1 MTMTEREYR
10 RKLKKIQNKNIQKE
24 YRESLNREKN
34 KYKKKLHIETHK
46 VLAMYLFI
54 LINVIIT
61 YTLVAMWIFQDISLL
76 DVLITSVV
84 SQVIVYAV
92 YCIKAYKGKKQEEQM
107 RLEYTKLSRKD
118 CLNVDTD
125 YCEQPDPEDDFYDEE
140 SEL

>member
-1 MTMTEREYR
+1 MAMTEREYR

-24 YRESLNREKN
+24 YRESLNKEKN
-34 KYKKKLHIETHK
+34 KYKKKLHVETHK

-92 YCIKAYKGKKQEEQM
+92 YCLKAYNGKKQEEQM
-107 RLEYTKLSRKD
+107 KLEYTKLSRKD
-118 CLNVDTD
+118 SLSEDMN

-140 SEL
+140 PEL